1 MVRPTGNVQ
10 AGFLDTVLG
19 HRLGHPLQLD
29 VFSNH
34 IFVTFTIT
42 IMKFYETIWS
52 YSVSNF
58 QKWYACTH
66 SFGYYTWKSCLKSA
80 MSKSLK
86 WFSNF
91 IDWDSSA
98 VPAVHGNVGIFQCG
112 HINTSH
118 PLDSV
123 TCAWLLETCLWNWVS
138 LWRPC
143 CPNLWNFPTLAHSN
157 RKIKAKWRP
166 ITKMLKH
173 F

>member
-1 MVRPTGNVQ
+1 
-10 AGFLDTVLG
+10 
-19 HRLGHPLQLD
+19 
-29 VFSNH
+29 
-34 IFVTFTIT
+34 
-42 IMKFYETIWS
+42 MKFYETIWS
-52 YSVSNF
+52 YLVSNF
-58 QKWYACTH
+58 QKLYACTH
-66 SFGYYTWKSCLKSA
+66 SYGYYTWKSCLKSA

-123 TCAWLLETCLWNWVS
+123 TCAWLLETCLWNWLS

-166 ITKMLKH
+166 FTKMLKH
-173 F
+173 KTEKFMTERTYFILHLHSGLCNRTTTCRKTVIFWKQKNTL